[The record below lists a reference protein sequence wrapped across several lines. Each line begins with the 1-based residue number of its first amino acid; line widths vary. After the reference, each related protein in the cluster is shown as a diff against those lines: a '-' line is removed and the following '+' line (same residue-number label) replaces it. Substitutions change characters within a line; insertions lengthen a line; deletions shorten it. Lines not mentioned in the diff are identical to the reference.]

1 MGTQTAKLSRGG
13 RLPRQFLHFAVMGGV
28 GTGAH
33 YLTLALL
40 LQTGWPATPATAVGA
55 VAGALV
61 NYWLNYR
68 YTFRSWQPHRIAA
81 SRFLAI
87 AAVGW
92 LLNAGVFHLLHQ
104 GAGLPLWPAQLA
116 TTALV
121 LAWNFA
127 GNRWWTFGD
136 DDHG

>member
-1 MGTQTAKLSRGG
+1 MDTPAAKLSRD
-13 RLPRQFLHFAVMGGV
+13 RLPRQFLSFAAMGAV

-40 LQTGWPATPATAVGA
+40 VRAGLAATLATAIGA
-55 VAGALV
+55 AVGALV
-61 NYWLNYR
+61 NYGLNYR

-87 AAVGW
+87 TSVGW
-92 LLNAGVFHLLHQ
+92 LLNAGAFHLLHHAF
-104 GAGLPLWPAQLA
+104 GIALWPAQIA

-127 GNRWWTFGD
+127 GNRWWTFGGD
-136 DDHG
+136 RHG